1 MRSTDAGISRL
12 GCGWRVAVITTTSS
26 CAPAQDGAMASSMA
40 ATLLPFLMGDRLH
53 RMLRFLLPVLLFVAS
68 HVWAQPDPALAGEL
82 RQGGYVLYI
91 RHTSTDFGQNDA
103 KMTGYEDCANQ
114 RNLTDKG
121 RQEARAVGEHIKRL
135 KIPIGRVLASPYCRT
150 METARLAFG
159 KAQPMQQA
167 RGGPSRTD
175 DPQRYDGL
183 RKLLASQPSPGTNT
197 VISSHGNPFHAVA
210 GPPYLAEGE
219 IAVVRSQGDSAF
231 AVVGRIRLQDWELL
245 Q

>member
-1 MRSTDAGISRL
+1 MTEPTRSPSYRFGTFELQPNERRL
-12 GCGWRVAVITTTSS
+12 
-26 CAPAQDGAMASSMA
+26 
-40 ATLLPFLMGDRLH
+40 
-53 RMLRFLLPVLLFVAS
+53 
-68 HVWAQPDPALAGEL
+68 LAGGEPVVLGPRAFDLLIALVERPGQLVTKEEL
-82 RQGGYVLYI
+82 L
-91 RHTSTDFGQNDA
+91 
-103 KMTGYEDCANQ
+103 DCVWPKLVVEEN
-114 RNLTDKG
+114 NLQVQVSALRKILG
-121 RQEARAVGEHIKRL
+121 QEARAVGEHIKRL
-135 KIPIGRVLASPYCRT
+135 KIPVGRVLASPYCRT

-159 KAQPMQQA
+159 KAQPMQEA
-167 RGGPSRTD
+167 RGGPARTD
-175 DPQRYDGL
+175 DPKRYDGL